1 MLRSDNKLGL
11 KPWLM
16 WGLAALVFFTV
27 YFPRVSPSVMQ
38 HELMASFH
46 INGFGFGLLTSSFL
60 YAYVPMQLP
69 VGMLIDRFGAQR
81 LLYLSAIV
89 AAIGC
94 AVFSF
99 SQHVLDAGVGR
110 FLTGLGGSFDFV
122 AAMKLATEWFPA
134 HMFGLLAGLT
144 QALGMLGAAFGE
156 APIALAVDAHG
167 WRPTMLAMGLAL
179 LILAILVFVFVRD
192 RTSQIKCT
200 QPKVG
205 FIEGLKIVLKNRQCW
220 LNAGYLGFTYAPV
233 MALAEAW
240 GVSFLQEGYSLPKT
254 SAATAVSLMFIGWGI
269 GGPIMGS
276 LSDRIRRRKPVMM
289 MSSIVGGVLVS
300 IIIFSHGMSLPLLYV
315 LMFIIGFTNTGLAV
329 SYALSSEICERRVV
343 GTSVAFANMASIV
356 IGMILEPVIGRV
368 LDLQGGTLING
379 VHHYAATQYRM
390 AFIILPFCCVLSLIF
405 ALLVKETHCHPVDM
419 EPLN

>member
-1 MLRSDNKLGL
+1 MLQENNKLGMR
-11 KPWLM
+11 PWFM
-16 WGLAALVFFTV
+16 WGFAALVFFTV

-46 INGFGFGLLTSSFL
+46 ITGFGFGLLTSSFL

-89 AAIGC
+89 AAVGC
-94 AVFSF
+94 AVFSM
-99 SQHVLDAGVGR
+99 SQHVLGAGFGR

-156 APIALAVDAHG
+156 APVALAVDTYG
-167 WRPTMLAMGLAL
+167 WRPTMLVMGLAL
-179 LILAILVFVFVRD
+179 VILAVLVFVFVRD
-192 RTSQIKCT
+192 RVSKVKCT
-200 QPKVG
+200 LPKLG
-205 FIEGLKIVLKNRQCW
+205 LIEGLKIVLKNKQCW

-240 GVSFLQEGYSLPKT
+240 GVSFLQAGYSLSKT
-254 SAATAVSLMFIGWGI
+254 SAAMAVSLMFIGWGV
-269 GGPIMGS
+269 GGPIVGF
-276 LSDRIRRRKPVMM
+276 LSDRMRRRKPMM
-289 MSSIVGGVLVS
+289 IMSSIFGCVLVS
-300 IIIFSHGMSLPLLYV
+300 IIIYSHGMSLTLLYV
-315 LMFIIGFTNTGLAV
+315 LMFIVGFTNTGLAV
-329 SYALSSEICERRVV
+329 SYALASEVCERRIA

-356 IGMILEPVIGRV
+356 IGMVLEPAIGRM
-368 LDLQGGTLING
+368 LDMRGGTLIDG
-379 VHHYAATQYRM
+379 VYHYATSDYRV
-390 AFIILPFCCVLSLIF
+390 AFVILPFCCILSLIF
-405 ALLVKETHCHPVDM
+405 ALFVKETHCRPVDM
-419 EPLN
+419 